1 MLSAVAKSG
10 GGKKL
15 IALLA
20 FLLFAF
26 LFFAFLLFAPQAMF
40 AARFE
45 YEGLYYYILS
55 DEDKTCQVGGF
66 SSSLTSV
73 VIPSTVTY
81 NGTTYAVTS
90 IGYYAFRDCYDLTAI
105 EIPNSVISIGVC
117 AFSGCTNL
125 TAIEIPNSVTSIGEE
140 AFYGCDRLHSVTIG
154 AGVVSIGRDAFSTPE
169 IVIWLC
175 NTPPE
180 GYTNARGSVNYVTN
194 TSYENLGDVKVCP
207 YLSSPFEVDGIKYVP
222 TNLSE
227 RICDVIDDSSDHST
241 VVIPSAVVFDGTTYA
256 VRCIGDYA
264 FYNCNNLTT
273 IEIPSSITSIGDGA
287 FSRCFGLTA
296 IQIPSSVT
304 SIGSFAFSGCS
315 GLTAIEIPS
324 SVTSI
329 GEEAFYGCSGL
340 TAVEIPNS
348 VTSIGDYA
356 FYGCSSLTSVEIP
369 NSVTSIGD
377 VAFYGCSTL
386 ASIEIPNSVT
396 SIGSYAFAE
405 CSSLTAVEIGN
416 SVTSIGSSAF
426 AECSSLTA
434 VEIGNS
440 VTSIGSSTFSGCSG
454 LTAIEIPSSVTSIG
468 EEAFYGCSGL
478 TAIEIPNSVTSI
490 GEEAFYGCDRLHSV
504 TIGAGVLSIG
514 SNAFVYRDDDN
525 NTYRPEK
532 VIWLCNTPPA
542 GYTNAWGSVN
552 YAANTSYK
560 SSSSV
565 KVYPYLSS
573 LFEVGGIKY
582 VPTSPSE
589 RTCDAID
596 CAYDATSDVRIGRT
610 VNYQGIEMTVE
621 DIRPYTCYDNDRMKA
636 LHLDGYVGNIGDNA
650 FYDCNSLAGV
660 EIPNTVTSLGNNC
673 FQSCSSLTQA
683 DINANGSLGS
693 NCFEGCSSLTKAD
706 INVNGSLGSNCFEG
720 CTALTQAILGDSVT
734 NISESC
740 FRDCSSLPK
749 ITIPAAVESI
759 GNNVFRG
766 CTSLANVTIADRD
779 SVLTL
784 GYNKAY
790 YSSEDGE
797 PMFADCPLNA
807 VYIGGNISYSTYAS
821 DGYSPFYRNTSLE
834 SVTITD
840 KETEISENEFYGC
853 TNLKNVTLGDG
864 IETIGSYAFSG
875 CAALTDFT
883 FGSSLKSIGEEAFSD
898 CTAMTRLVSR
908 TAEPPVCGPQALD
921 DINKWTCKL
930 YVPDASIDAYQ
941 SADQWKEFFFITDIA
956 HATEDGGSSA
966 DRILSGRVQVFDLL
980 GRQLKEARNAN
991 SIDEVLNGLPSGT
1004 YILRGSGAAMKVI
1017 HE

>member
-1 MLSAVAKSG
+1 ML
-10 GGKKL
+10 
-15 IALLA
+15 
-20 FLLFAF
+20 
-26 LFFAFLLFAPQAMF
+26 
-40 AARFE
+40 AASFE

-55 DEDKTCQVGGF
+55 DEDKTCEV
-66 SSSLTSV
+66 SDCSTRLTSA
-73 VIPSTVTY
+73 VIPPTVTY
-81 NGTTYAVTS
+81 NGTTYSVTS
-90 IGYYAFRDCYDLTAI
+90 IGDWAFYECSHLT
-105 EIPNSVISIGVC
+105 S
-117 AFSGCTNL
+117 
-125 TAIEIPNSVTSIGEE
+125 IEIPNSVTSIGSS
-140 AFYGCDRLHSVTIG
+140 AFYNCSGLTTIEIPSSVTSIESSAFYNCSSLHSVTIG
-154 AGVVSIGRDAFSTPE
+154 AGVVSIGSNAFSTPE

-180 GYTNARGSVNYVTN
+180 GYTNAKGSVNYVTN
-194 TSYENLGDVKVCP
+194 TSYENLGNVKVCP

-264 FYNCNNLTT
+264 FYYCDNLT
-273 IEIPSSITSIGDGA
+273 S
-287 FSRCFGLTA
+287 
-296 IQIPSSVT
+296 
-304 SIGSFAFSGCS
+304 
-315 GLTAIEIPS
+315 IEIPS

-329 GEEAFYGCSGL
+329 GNSAEIPSSVTSIGNSAFSGCSGL

-348 VTSIGDYA
+348 VTSIGDRAFYGCTSLTSIEIPNFVTSIGNSA
-356 FYGCSSLTSVEIP
+356 FYGCSGLATVEIP
-369 NSVTSIGD
+369 NSVTSIG
-377 VAFYGCSTL
+377 Y
-386 ASIEIPNSVT
+386 
-396 SIGSYAFAE
+396 
-405 CSSLTAVEIGN
+405 
-416 SVTSIGSSAF
+416 
-426 AECSSLTA
+426 
-434 VEIGNS
+434 
-440 VTSIGSSTFSGCSG
+440 
-454 LTAIEIPSSVTSIG
+454 
-468 EEAFYGCSGL
+468 EAFYGC
-478 TAIEIPNSVTSI
+478 E
-490 GEEAFYGCDRLHSV
+490 RLHSV

-514 SNAFVYRDDDN
+514 SNAFVYRDGTLIID
-525 NTYRPEK
+525 RPEK
-532 VIWLCNTPPA
+532 VIWLCNTPPE
-542 GYTNAWGSVN
+542 GHDNAEGSVN
-552 YAANTSYK
+552 YVANTSYNGLWN
-560 SSSSV
+560 V

-582 VPTSPSE
+582 VPVSPSE

-621 DIRPYTCYDNDRMKA
+621 DIRPYTCYDNDSVKA
-636 LHLDGYVGNIGDNA
+636 LHLDGYVGNIGHSA

-660 EIPNTVTSLGNNC
+660 TIPNTVDNLGDRC
-673 FQSCSSLTQA
+673 FYGCTALTQA
-683 DINANGSLGS
+683 TINATGSLGES
-693 NCFEGCSSLTKAD
+693 CFEGCTALTQAD
-706 INVNGSLGSNCFEG
+706 INVNGSLGASCFEGCTALTQADINVNGDLGSSCFQG
-720 CTALTQAILGDSVT
+720 CTALTQAILGDSIT
-734 NISESC
+734 EIPSSC
-740 FRDCSSLPK
+740 FEDCSALPE
-749 ITIPAAVESI
+749 ITIPAAVKRI
-759 GNNVFRG
+759 DNNVFEG

-797 PMFADCPLNA
+797 PMFADCPLQT
-807 VYIGGNISYSTYAS
+807 VYIGGNISYSTDAS
-821 DGYSPFYRNTSLE
+821 AGYSPFYRNTSLE

-941 SADQWKEFFFITDIA
+941 SADQWKEFFFITTDIS
-956 HATEDGGSSA
+956 HAVDDGDSAA
-966 DRILSGRVQVFDLL
+966 DRILSGRVQVFDLS
-980 GRQLKEARNAN
+980 GRLLKEAREAS

-1004 YILRGSGAAMKVI
+1004 YILRGSGAAMKVGH

>member
-1 MLSAVAKSG
+1 
-10 GGKKL
+10 
-15 IALLA
+15 
-20 FLLFAF
+20 
-26 LFFAFLLFAPQAMF
+26 MF

-315 GLTAIEIPS
+315 GLTSIEIPNSVTSIGSSTFSDCSGLTAIEIPNSVTSIGEWAFSDCTNLSQLVIEDGGEALTIQSNTFSGCPITSLYMGRNVNDYINFSSLETLTIGS

-329 GEEAFYGCSGL
+329 GNSAFEGCSGL

-348 VTSIGDYA
+348 VTSIGSDA
-356 FYGCSSLTSVEIP
+356 FSYCSGLT
-369 NSVTSIGD
+369 
-377 VAFYGCSTL
+377 
-386 ASIEIPNSVT
+386 SIEIPNSVT
-396 SIGSYAFAE
+396 SIESNAFAACTSIRE
-405 CSSLTAVEIGN
+405 LIIEDGEKKLTMNGPFDYCNISTLYLGRTVDGLFSFIESSLESLTIGN
-416 SVTSIGSSAF
+416 LVTSIGD
-426 AECSSLTA
+426 
-434 VEIGNS
+434 N
-440 VTSIGSSTFSGCSG
+440 TFSGCSS
-454 LTAIEIPSSVTSIG
+454 LTSVI
-468 EEAFYGCSGL
+468 
-478 TAIEIPNSVTSI
+478 
-490 GEEAFYGCDRLHSV
+490 
-504 TIGAGVLSIG
+504 
-514 SNAFVYRDDDN
+514 
-525 NTYRPEK
+525 
-532 VIWLCNTPPA
+532 
-542 GYTNAWGSVN
+542 
-552 YAANTSYK
+552 
-560 SSSSV
+560 
-565 KVYPYLSS
+565 
-573 LFEVGGIKY
+573 
-582 VPTSPSE
+582 
-589 RTCDAID
+589 
-596 CAYDATSDVRIGRT
+596 
-610 VNYQGIEMTVE
+610 
-621 DIRPYTCYDNDRMKA
+621 
-636 LHLDGYVGNIGDNA
+636 
-650 FYDCNSLAGV
+650 
-660 EIPNTVTSLGNNC
+660 IPNTVNSLGESC
-673 FQSCSSLTQA
+673 FYGCTALTQ
-683 DINANGSLGS
+683 
-693 NCFEGCSSLTKAD
+693 AD
-706 INVNGSLGSNCFEG
+706 INVNGSLGASCFEG
-720 CTALTQAILGDSVT
+720 CTALTQAILGDSIT
-734 NISESC
+734 EIPSSC
-740 FRDCSSLPK
+740 FEDCSALPE
-749 ITIPAAVESI
+749 ITIPAAVKRI
-759 GNNVFRG
+759 DNNVFEG

-956 HATEDGGSSA
+956 HATEDGGSPA
-966 DRILSGRVQVFDLL
+966 DRILSGRVQVFDLS